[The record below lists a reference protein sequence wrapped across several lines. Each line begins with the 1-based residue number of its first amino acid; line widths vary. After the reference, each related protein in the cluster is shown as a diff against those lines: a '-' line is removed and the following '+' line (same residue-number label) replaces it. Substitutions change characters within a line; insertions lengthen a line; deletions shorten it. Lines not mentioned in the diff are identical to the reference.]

1 VETIYPLKVDN
12 DHQFAMLTLRT
23 NPIHILTS
31 PPVQQ
36 RGNNACRRAHKKKK
50 KNVFTN
56 TEGQDTSGTSFST
69 KATTNLQR
77 ISYSKGI
84 KV

>member
-1 VETIYPLKVDN
+1 
-12 DHQFAMLTLRT
+12 
-23 NPIHILTS
+23 
-31 PPVQQ
+31 
-36 RGNNACRRAHKKKK
+36 
-50 KNVFTN
+50 VFTN